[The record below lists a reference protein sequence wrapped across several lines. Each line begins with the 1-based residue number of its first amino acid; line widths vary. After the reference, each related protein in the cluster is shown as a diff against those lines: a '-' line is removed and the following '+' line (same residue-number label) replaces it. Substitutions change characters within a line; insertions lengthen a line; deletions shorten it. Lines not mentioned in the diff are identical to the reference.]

1 MKLSDAI
8 SVYAALSSIRAKAM
22 PARTAFALARMTKTL
37 FPEVETYEETRKTLI
52 AKHHGTLAGDRYTFS
67 DEAAKLFQAEI
78 TELLDEEITAA
89 VKPIQLSMLENID
102 ITPDEAASLLPVL
115 EE

>member
-1 MKLSDAI
+1 MKLSEVI

-22 PARTAFALARMTKTL
+22 PARTAYALAKMTKTL
-37 FPEVETYEETRKTLI
+37 LPEIQCYEETRQVLI
-52 AKHHGTLAGDRYTFS
+52 KKHDGALAGERYTFT
-67 DEAAKLFQAEI
+67 DEAGRLFQAEI
-78 TELLDEEITAA
+78 SELMDEEITAT